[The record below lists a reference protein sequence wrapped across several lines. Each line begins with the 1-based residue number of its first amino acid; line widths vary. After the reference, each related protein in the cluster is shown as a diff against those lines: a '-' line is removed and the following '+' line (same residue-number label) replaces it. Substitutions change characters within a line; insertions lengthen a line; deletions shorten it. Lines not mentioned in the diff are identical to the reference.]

1 MMVLYKKNSYWS
13 KIFYKPKFGRKV
25 LQDVWG

>member
-1 MMVLYKKNSYWS
+1 MVLYKKNSYWS

-25 LQDVWG
+25 LQDV